1 MRAFLDPGWR
11 RQFGQPREVE
21 VLPTTTSPFASS
33 SEERRS
39 LSQLLADPQKAAAAA
54 AQLHVRRRRQQ
65 LKIKD
70 GSSPSKKELLAAE
83 KELWTASVKDWL
95 RAHDRGADWELP
107 KADEKVL
114 FEWFEAIDIDRSG
127 SVDAEEIRALLAANQ
142 SGCSPARIEA
152 LFRIAGKQPHD
163 ELGRH
168 DFVKLM
174 HLGGAATLFAK
185 SVQPEEE
192 LMDDPYGSAYGSS
205 SIGGGGGGGGGEEGA
220 VSGTLSEARST
231 GDLAVMAYR
240 RHRDDDPLMTT

>member
-1 MRAFLDPGWR
+1 M
-11 RQFGQPREVE
+11 
-21 VLPTTTSPFASS
+21 
-33 SEERRS
+33 
-39 LSQLLADPQKAAAAA
+39 
-54 AQLHVRRRRQQ
+54 
-65 LKIKD
+65 
-70 GSSPSKKELLAAE
+70 AAE

-163 ELGRH
+163 ELGRN

-192 LMDDPYGSAYGSS
+192 LMDDPYGSAYNSS
-205 SIGGGGGGGGGEEGA
+205 SIGGASLRAKVIGWLGVG
-220 VSGTLSEARST
+220 SGIWPNAALDASDVKGTKS
-231 GDLAVMAYR
+231 
-240 RHRDDDPLMTT
+240 